1 MSVFYGRALT
11 AWGGG
16 SDITIPTIGKDFIWT
31 GGDGTYQVLDD
42 GGGNWRIKFL
52 SSGVFTPLKMMAVDV
67 FLVGGGGSGT
77 ARGTPSL
84 SSYGSGGGGGY
95 TVTEKSRA
103 LIENIAYDIVVGAGG
118 SRANSKGDG
127 NDGGQS
133 TAFSITANGGKGALT
148 SDNNH
153 GGNGGS
159 GGGVANTDKR
169 KGYDGGSD
177 GSNGK
182 STGTSPLGGRGQGTT
197 TREFGESGGALYAG
211 GGGGYYKNERAGV
224 ESVGSGGAGG
234 GGAGGQDGE
243 ANTGGGGGGAGG
255 AGGSGIVIIR
265 KHKEAA
271 V

>member
-1 MSVFYGRALT
+1 MSTIIGNPIML
-11 AWGGG
+11 GGG
-16 SDITIPTIGKDFIWT
+16 GDITIPTIGKDFTWT

-42 GGGNWRIKFL
+42 GDKNWRIKFL
-52 SSGVFTPLKMMAVDV
+52 SSGVFTPLKTMAVDV

-77 ARGTPSL
+77 VQGTPSR
-84 SSYGSGGGGGY
+84 SSYGCGGGGGY

-103 LIENIAYDIVVGAGG
+103 LIENVAYDIVVGAGG
-118 SRANSKGDG
+118 SRPVKDDG

-148 SDNNH
+148 SGNGS
-153 GGNGGS
+153 GGDGGS
-159 GGGVANTDKR
+159 GGGVVNLDQDK
-169 KGYDGGSD
+169 GFAGGSD
-177 GSNGK
+177 GSNGR
-182 STGTSPLGGRGQGTT
+182 STGSSPLGGRGQGTT
-197 TREFGESGGALYAG
+197 TREFGESAGTLYAG
-211 GGGGYYKNERAGV
+211 GGGGYFKSEVSGA
-224 ESVGSGGAGG
+224 ESVGPGGAGG